1 MNTSTLLSPLSPLP
15 LFFLTHELEEI
26 LMVCPWVKTNST
38 AMRKRFP
45 KAERI
50 IRKMEQMT
58 TKKFTVIATEEFLIV
73 SVCTLVSLLTGN
85 PASWYCCLAAFGIHL
100 IVHIVQFIVWCG
112 YIPAIISAA
121 LCLPYC
127 IWAIH
132 ETHLFFSLHELFLYT
147 ILGTLLGGV
156 NLIGMHT
163 IMYRLF
169 K

>member
-1 MNTSTLLSPLSPLP
+1 MNMSTLLSLLP
-15 LFFLTHELEEI
+15 HFFLLHELEEI
-26 LMVCPWVKTNST
+26 LMVCPWVKTNGT

-85 PASWYCCLAAFGIHL
+85 PASWYCCLAAFSTHL
-100 IVHIVQFIVWCG
+100 IIHIIQFVVWRG
-112 YIPAIISAA
+112 YIPAIISTA

-132 ETHLFFSLHELFLYT
+132 ETYLFFSPHQLFFYAL
-147 ILGTLLGGV
+147 LGILLGGL
-156 NLIGMHT
+156 NLTGMHKLVGR
-163 IMYRLF
+163 MLR
-169 K
+169 